1 MKIRKETKLDKIVN
15 NVYDELLINTPE
27 TPEFQQQIENL
38 ERLTALS
45 NKKTR
50 VSPDTVVL
58 VVGNLLGILVIV
70 MYENKHVFTSK
81 ALSFTLKPK
90 N

>member
-1 MKIRKETKLDKIVN
+1 MIFRKETKLDKVLN
-15 NVYDELLINTPE
+15 NVYDELMINTPE
-27 TPEFQQQIENL
+27 TQEFQQQIENL
-38 ERLTALS
+38 ERLTALN
-45 NKKTR
+45 NKKAK

-58 VVGNLLGILVIV
+58 VIGNLLGILVIV
-70 MYENKHVFTSK
+70 VYEQKHVFTSK

>member
-1 MKIRKETKLDKIVN
+1 MIFRKETKLDKVLN
-15 NVYDELLINTPE
+15 NVYDELMINTPE
-27 TPEFQQQIENL
+27 TQEFQQQIENL
-38 ERLTALS
+38 ERLSALN

-58 VVGNLLGILVIV
+58 VIGNLLGILVIV